1 VLVGA
6 TGGAE
11 EIHYWETCLFSHE
24 KLQGGH
30 VRAGIGCY
38 LHWTR
43 KQRSTQP
50 GTKEE
55 HELLLQL
62 LE

>member
-1 VLVGA
+1 MF
-6 TGGAE
+6 
-11 EIHYWETCLFSHE
+11 LFSHE

-55 HELLLQL
+55 LELLMQL